1 MFNAIS
7 WSQYGLTVFLLL
19 VIYYAYVLAVY
30 YRQEISTL
38 IKGRVGATN
47 AQPAGPD
54 TLGQGAT
61 LTLRGASSL
70 IVPSIVVA
78 PPAPSR
84 VEANEPQVEEVVT
97 EDSPL
102 EEEVDSEHQVSVGE
116 VEEATTEVEEEGSPA
131 CEVEETSSLIPVADL
146 SEFANKVKRGE
157 VTAEN
162 ANEVPEALE
171 NTALLQDIFT
181 ASLARRRTSLAVLE
195 DL

>member
-19 VIYYAYVLAVY
+19 VAYYAYVLAVY
-30 YRQEISTL
+30 YRPEISTL
-38 IKGRVGATN
+38 LKGRLGATN
-47 AQPAGPD
+47 APPAGPD
-54 TLGQGAT
+54 TLGQGTAR
-61 LTLRGASSL
+61 TLRGASSL

-84 VEANEPQVEEVVT
+84 VEASELQVEEVGT

-102 EEEVDSEHQVSVGE
+102 EEEVESEHQVAMGE
-116 VEEATTEVEEEGSPA
+116 VEETTSEMEEVGSLA
-131 CEVEETSSLIPVADL
+131 SEVEETSSLIPIADL
-146 SEFANKVKRGE
+146 REFANKVERGE

-171 NTALLQDIFT
+171 NTALLQDLFT
-181 ASLARRRTSLAVLE
+181 ASLARRRSSLAVLE